1 MLRCHRGILGWSVY
15 TSGAPSGVPSIGGV
29 SPRPMPRLRGD
40 YEERGEGDTRRPRQ
54 ASASVI
60 LGGILQISL

>member
-29 SPRPMPRLRGD
+29 SPRPMPTLLGD
-40 YEERGEGDTRRPRQ
+40 YEERAEEDTRHLRRAFPF
-54 ASASVI
+54 SKCSEET
-60 LGGILQISL
+60 